1 MLRLIAPLL
10 LSAFAAYAADTVAG
24 GPYVVNVTQRS
35 ATVAWIVQT
44 SDVKLG
50 TKPDERTKT
59 APALR
64 VQKISFTGL
73 TAGTTY
79 YYDAMGAGEGKGRFK
94 TAPVEAVPFQFV
106 VYGDTRT
113 RHDFH
118 KRVMEAVAKTDPD
131 FVLHTGDLVTD
142 GYDTAQWPIFFSIEK
157 ELLRKTAFFPSL
169 GNHERNN
176 RQYYEFF
183 DVATPYY
190 SFDWGNAHFTV
201 LNSDVGNVAISR
213 EARQT
218 FWAEQTRWMEEDL
231 QKAQKADYRFLAFHH
246 PPFTAVKKRQ
256 ENKHEVQNLPPLFE
270 KYKVTAVFNGHDHN
284 YQHHVKNGVHY
295 IVTGGGGAPL
305 YPVDGPIE
313 GLTRKV
319 ESTEHFV
326 KVKVNGKR
334 TLIEA
339 VALDGHSID
348 VIELSN

>member
-1 MLRLIAPLL
+1 MLRLLAPLL
-10 LSAFAAYAADTVAG
+10 LSAFAIHAAETVVG
-24 GPYVVNVTQRS
+24 GPYVVNVTPRS
-35 ATVAWIVQT
+35 ATVAWVVQT

-50 TKPDERTKT
+50 TKPDEWTKT
-59 APALR
+59 APVLQ
-64 VQKISFTGL
+64 VKKISFTGL

-79 YYDAMGAGEGKGRFK
+79 YYDAMGADEGKGRFK
-94 TAPVEAVPFQFV
+94 TPPAGAVPFQFV
-106 VYGDTRT
+106 VYGDTRS

-118 KRVMEAVAKTDPD
+118 KRVIDAVVKTDPD
-131 FVLHTGDLVTD
+131 FVLHTGDLVLD

-157 ELLRKTAFFPSL
+157 ELLRKTAFYPSL

-183 DVATPYY
+183 NVSTPYY

-213 EARQT
+213 ESKEN
-218 FWAEQTRWMEEDL
+218 FWSEQTRWMEEDL
-231 QKAQKADYRFLAFHH
+231 QKAQKADYRFVTFHH
-246 PPFTAVKKRQ
+246 PPFTAVLKRQ
-256 ENKHEVQNLPPLFE
+256 EGKHEVQNLPPLFE

-305 YPVDGPIE
+305 YPVDGPIA
-313 GLTRKV
+313 GITRKV

-326 KVKVNGKR
+326 QVKVNGKR
-334 TLIEA
+334 TVIEA
-339 VALDGHSID
+339 IALDGHVID
-348 VIELSN
+348 TIELSN